1 MNHTK
6 GEPGLRRVRSLKIWP
21 YEYKECYQDGDD
33 FNIYCSSETSKLG
46 VDYSFK
52 FGPFDDCPLAD
63 CPKCPPS
70 RTCDPKFPNGCK
82 DNDCA
87 TESEW
92 KDGCAKC
99 LCYENG
105 NESWCDGRNNAQN
118 DFDWWLKEGDPEY
131 KNRKCNTTYS
141 FNDFDFTCHHDWQCD
156 KGYECRYQTDLGFTE
171 KYCILNLD

>member
-1 MNHTK
+1 MPEKTRLRITPTKCVVKKANRAVIILINNLPTTAIPSRIAMNHTK

-70 RTCDPKFPNGCK
+70 
-82 DNDCA
+82 
-87 TESEW
+87 
-92 KDGCAKC
+92 
-99 LCYENG
+99 
-105 NESWCDGRNNAQN
+105 
-118 DFDWWLKEGDPEY
+118 
-131 KNRKCNTTYS
+131 
-141 FNDFDFTCHHDWQCD
+141 
-156 KGYECRYQTDLGFTE
+156 
-171 KYCILNLD
+171 